1 MDADLSKP
9 AIAQLGFWHLV
20 ACGALLAVVVAASK
34 TLELGLESRLV
45 VSALRCA
52 GQLMLLCA
60 FVLEPLFERNSPPLI
75 AAYLCLIVALA
86 SREASSRLNY
96 DYASVYYHF
105 SVAFAV
111 GAGSVILYATCLVLD
126 LTPFY
131 DAKYLVPVSGMV
143 VGNVLTSTALGANAF
158 LTDVAEGSDRVELC
172 LSRGASWRE
181 AALPALRKAMTAAL
195 TPTLNSMA
203 VMGLVMM
210 PGMMT
215 GQMLGGQPPLVAGG
229 YQVMIMYL
237 VSAAGCITTG
247 LLLFFAAFS
256 VFDAWT
262 HVLRRDLIRRR
273 TRAQKKDILLALAGA
288 ARAAFARACRAY
300 AAQRD
305 RDVADDA
312 AFEALAG
319 AWGLAADKLDEPW
332 YTLSGGEAQR
342 ANLAIA
348 IALKPKI
355 LLLDE
360 PTSACDSETTALV
373 EVTLRKFTGAL
384 LLVTHDAEQAAR
396 LCDHHLC
403 LAKSAS
409 SASLAELANSPAP
422 APPFLTA
429 PPTTHA
435 DGGALLRFVGCA
447 NSPAPAPVEGD
458 AEAAALEAHEQ
469 EALDA
474 AAEAAAC
481 GAEAPATQVLSQD
494 AAVPLSAPGPPSNTP
509 FRAPRPGAP
518 PVKALFQTG
527 VKRAP
532 PPDPDATESSE
543 DEADEKPPRALA
555 TPGATVASTPDGAAK
570 RAAPWA
576 ATQAHPRAK
585 KAKRAL
591 PWEAGGA
598 SAAPQKT
605 LKFLGRVEYAATPKQ
620 VDEACGLLER
630 AVQAQRGRWKKRS
643 WTAVLGFDVE
653 WRVTFE
659 AGKPPRKV
667 ATVQLAAHDLAVVFH
682 VSKLGAIPD
691 RLHALLCDPQAVK
704 VGVGCGNDALKLQND
719 YPGCAVSPVVD
730 CRDLAGPL
738 GLSCGGSLAALAA
751 AALRCALPKPPAT
764 RCGNWEQYPLS
775 AQQREYAALD
785 AYAGFRLLR
794 AERAVRRAVA
804 PRRDE
809 QAAAGRGRGAREAAA
824 AAGRR
829 RRAVPVAG
837 AVAVQAEAP
846 RLRAVAPPRRAPEIG
861 RVQPAKQR
869 AYDAYFVDGRSARA
883 IAEERGVKETTVY
896 NYVADAMHAGLAY
909 DWARVED
916 DVGVDRAGRILA
928 ALAEYGHHGAVK
940 KAVDDSEYWM
950 IRLCQ
955 VHADRVAVGPAD
967 SIAAS
972 SRTSPSDLT
981 PLRDDDAPT
990 VSEFRLF
997 FID

>member
-1 MDADLSKP
+1 MVEQTLNDILND
-9 AIAQLGFWHLV
+9 WDDD
-20 ACGALLAVVVAASK
+20 ALLAS
-34 TLELGLESRLV
+34 
-45 VSALRCA
+45 
-52 GQLMLLCA
+52 
-60 FVLEPLFERNSPPLI
+60 VLE
-75 AAYLCLIVALA
+75 A
-86 SREASSRLNY
+86 EASQS
-96 DYASVYYHF
+96 S
-105 SVAFAV
+105 
-111 GAGSVILYATCLVLD
+111 SVI
-126 LTPFY
+126 
-131 DAKYLVPVSGMV
+131 S
-143 VGNVLTSTALGANAF
+143 TS
-158 LTDVAEGSDRVELC
+158 
-172 LSRGASWRE
+172 
-181 AALPALRKAMTAAL
+181 
-195 TPTLNSMA
+195 
-203 VMGLVMM
+203 
-210 PGMMT
+210 
-215 GQMLGGQPPLVAGG
+215 Q
-229 YQVMIMYL
+229 
-237 VSAAGCITTG
+237 
-247 LLLFFAAFS
+247 
-256 VFDAWT
+256 
-262 HVLRRDLIRRR
+262 
-273 TRAQKKDILLALAGA
+273 
-288 ARAAFARACRAY
+288 
-300 AAQRD
+300 
-305 RDVADDA
+305 
-312 AFEALAG
+312 
-319 AWGLAADKLDEPW
+319 
-332 YTLSGGEAQR
+332 
-342 ANLAIA
+342 
-348 IALKPKI
+348 
-355 LLLDE
+355 
-360 PTSACDSETTALV
+360 
-373 EVTLRKFTGAL
+373 
-384 LLVTHDAEQAAR
+384 
-396 LCDHHLC
+396 
-403 LAKSAS
+403 
-409 SASLAELANSPAP
+409 ANSPSP

-447 NSPAPAPVEGD
+447 NSPAPAPVEDD

-469 EALDA
+469 EALDD
-474 AAEAAAC
+474 AAEAAAR

-555 TPGATVASTPDGAAK
+555 TPGASVASTVSSLTAASQRASAAFWPADDSAREFRTAAAAAKAAAADAPEADDWGDAVAPPQPNAVKPPADDWGDAIAPPQPDGAAK
-570 RAAPWA
+570 PGRALPWA
-576 ATQAHPRAK
+576 GDAKRVPAAK

-691 RLHALLCDPQAVK
+691 RLHALLCDPKAVK

-785 AYAGFRLLR
+785 AYAGFRVFCALSARSDERSLR
-794 AERAVRRAVA
+794 DATNKPPPA
-804 PRRDE
+804 
-809 QAAAGRGRGAREAAA
+809 EAAA
-824 AAGRR
+824 PAKPPDDGGGAPCHRPPPPLEPSPEPSPCKPKRR
-829 RRAVPVAG
+829 G
-837 AVAVQAEAP
+837 SAP
-846 RLRAVAPPRRAPEIG
+846 WRHRVDARPEIG

-869 AYDAYFVDGRSARA
+869 AYDAYFADGRSARA
-883 IAEERGVKETTVY
+883 IAEERGVKVTTVY

-916 DVGVDRAGRILA
+916 EVGVDRAGRILA

-972 SRTSPSDLT
+972 SRTSLSDLT